1 MGTAYTPGLTV
12 SPFTT
17 IQKSRRLP
25 LKGEVVV
32 SEGQE
37 VTPETVVARTL
48 IPGILR
54 TVKVADLLGVDA
66 EEVRGALLVKEGD
79 TVAPGQV
86 IARTQSFFGLFKSD
100 CKCPIGGKVELIS
113 PVTGHVGV
121 REAPDPIEVKAYV
134 EGRVARVVTG
144 EGVVVEAHGALIQ
157 GIFGVGGERQAPL
170 RVVVAGPNEPITES
184 ALREEHRGQIVV
196 GGSNISGGALRRAAE
211 IGVTGVVVG
220 AIVDRDL
227 IDFLGYDI
235 GVAITGHENIP
246 LTLVITEGFGTI
258 RMADRT
264 FRLLQALEGKRASIN
279 GATQIR
285 AGVIRPEVIVPLAE
299 PLAGL
304 LGDGAGQELDL
315 GTPIRI
321 IREPYFGAS
330 ATVTALPPELQEIP
344 SGADVR
350 VLEAA
355 LDSGE
360 RVVVPRANVE
370 IIATS

>member
-1 MGTAYTPGLTV
+1 MGTAYTPGLKV
-12 SPFTT
+12 SPFAT
-17 IQKSRRLP
+17 IRKSRRLP

-32 SEGQE
+32 AEGQE
-37 VTPETVVARTL
+37 VAPETVVARTL

-54 TVKVADLLGVDA
+54 QVKVAELLGLDA
-66 EEVRGALLVKEGD
+66 EEVPGALLIQQGD
-79 TVAPGQV
+79 TVAAGQV
-86 IARTQSFFGLFKSD
+86 IAKTKSFFGLFKSE
-100 CKCPIGGKVELIS
+100 CRCPVAGTVELIS

-121 REAPDPIEVKAYV
+121 REAPNPIEVHAYV
-134 EGRVARVVTG
+134 QGRVTQVVPT
-144 EGVVVEAHGALIQ
+144 EGVVVETRGALIQ
-157 GIFGVGGERQAPL
+157 GIFGVGGERQGILKAVVGSPDEPL
-170 RVVVAGPNEPITES
+170 TES
-184 ALREEHRGQIVV
+184 ALREEHRGLILI

-211 IGVTGVVVG
+211 LGVLGIVVG

-227 IDFLGYDI
+227 IDYLGYDI

-258 RMADRT
+258 RMAERT
-264 FRLLQALEGKRASIN
+264 YRLLTALEGKRASIN

-299 PLAGL
+299 PPAGL
-304 LGDGAGQELDL
+304 TANGAGQELDL

-321 IREPYFGAS
+321 IREPYFGAL
-330 ATVTALPPELQEIP
+330 ATVSALPPEPREIP

-355 LDSGE
+355 LANGE

-370 IIATS
+370 IIEG

>member
-1 MGTAYTPGLTV
+1 MGTAYTPGLKV

-17 IQKSRRLP
+17 IRKSRRLP

-54 TVKVADLLGVDA
+54 TVKVAELLGVDA
-66 EEVRGALLVKEGD
+66 DEVPGALLIKEGD
-79 TVAPGQV
+79 TVTPGQV
-86 IARTQSFFGLFKSD
+86 IAATKSFFGLFKSD
-100 CKCPIGGKVELIS
+100 CKSPVAGQVELIS

-121 REAPDPIEVKAYV
+121 REAPTPIEVTAYV
-134 EGRVARVVTG
+134 QGRIAQAVAG
-144 EGVVVEAHGALIQ
+144 EGVVVEARGALIQ
-157 GIFGVGGERQAPL
+157 GIFGVGGERQGTL
-170 RVVVAGPNEPITES
+170 RMVASTPDDPITEETV
-184 ALREEHRGQIVV
+184 RDEHRGQILV
-196 GGSNISGGALRRAAE
+196 GGSNISGGALRRAAQ
-211 IGVTGVVVG
+211 IGVTGIVVG

-264 FRLLQALEGKRASIN
+264 FALLQALEGQTASIN

-285 AGVIRPEVIVPLAE
+285 AGVIRPEVVVPLSQ
-299 PLAGL
+299 PPAGL
-304 LGDGAGQELDL
+304 SADGATQDLDL

-321 IREPYFGAS
+321 IREPYFGAL
-330 ATVTALPPELQEIP
+330 ATVAALPPELQEIP

-350 VLEAA
+350 VLEAT
-355 LDSGE
+355 LETGE
-360 RVVVPRANVE
+360 RVTVPRANVE
-370 IIATS
+370 IIEQ